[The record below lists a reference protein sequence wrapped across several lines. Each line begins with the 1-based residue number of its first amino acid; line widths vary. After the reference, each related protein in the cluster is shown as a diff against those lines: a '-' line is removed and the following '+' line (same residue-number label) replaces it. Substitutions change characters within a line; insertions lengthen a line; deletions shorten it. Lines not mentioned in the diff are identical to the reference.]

1 MEFTLIIGEET
12 ESKNLKEG
20 LTIKDVLLE
29 MDIPIETVVVKKEG
43 KIVIEEEIIN
53 EGEVVEI
60 IKVIYGG

>member
-29 MDIPIETVVVKKEG
+29 MDIPVETVVVKKEG